1 DKGDGIKHT
10 PIAETELNHL
20 RGLSFRDYIKSELR
34 RGYLLENDEER
45 YTARRE
51 KVYTFFKIPREIE
64 KFVAYGFFQCADSF
78 FFVFTF
84 LPIRFALA
92 IWSLMTR
99 PIRKLFGL
107 YFNKNR
113 RILKPAEIVDLLKG
127 VMVLVCCYLMGYI
140 DTSVCYHIIKTQ
152 STIKLYLFFNMLE
165 IADRLMSA
173 FGQDTLDALFW
184 TATEP
189 RGKKREHFGVLFHL
203 LVAIAY
209 VALHSTIVLLQALT
223 LNVAINSDNKGLLTI
238 VISNNFVE
246 LKGAVFKKFDRNN
259 LLQISCSDV
268 RERFHNCVLLLVVVI
283 QTMKE
288 YAWKEERFWIL
299 LPDCLL
305 VCGTEVLVDWL
316 KHAFITRFND
326 IPSDAYKDY
335 TVLLASDLILCKQK
349 YAYSDHSD
357 LVARRMGFIPLPL
370 GVVMYRILSQ
380 SIHLSNPASYLILLF
395 GFFCLLSFRVL
406 NGIIILGKACSII
419 QKAEKCRDR
428 NESTSDSLE
437 KSKSNK
443 STCDSTATEETITK
457 EESLNITACANH
469 IQEWNQPPQDS
480 SPCQKPT
487 CQALSPTPEMISP
500 SASIVSTPSS
510 AAPRSNS
517 LDFFGESKRGLM
529 ANSMVNLS
537 SVGINEGPF
546 TSDASRQYRLQHSL
560 ESIVSVENSDTADS
574 SLEQQP
580 SCMEQTLEVLP
591 AAGELTT
598 AVDPTERVQ
607 AITAS
612 SASSQESSLFEAE
625 VPSEMKKH
633 KRPPFLLCDS
643 LRYRG
648 STDAGDFL

>member
-1 DKGDGIKHT
+1 MADKSDMVTHT
-10 PIAETELNHL
+10 PILEAELNSL
-20 RGLSFRDYIKSELR
+20 RGLSFRDYLKSELR

-84 LPIRFALA
+84 LPIRFFLA
-92 IWSLMTR
+92 IWSLLTR
-99 PIRKLFGL
+99 PIRKLFGF

-127 VMVLVCCYLMGYI
+127 VMVLVCCYIMGYI

-189 RGKKREHFGVLFHL
+189 RGRKREHFGVLFHL

-209 VALHSTIVLLQALT
+209 VAMHSTIVLLQALT

-238 VISNNFVE
+238 VISNN
-246 LKGAVFKKFDRNN
+246 GAVFKKFDRNN

-288 YAWKEERFWIL
+288 YAWKEERLWIL

-305 VCGTEVLVDWL
+305 VCGTEILVDWL

-326 IPSDAYKDY
+326 IPADAYKDY
-335 TVLLASDLILCKQK
+335 TVLLASDLIMCKQK

-380 SIHLSNPASYLILLF
+380 SIHLSNPASYLILVF

-406 NGIIILGKACSII
+406 NGVIILGKACDLIES
-419 QKAEKCRDR
+419 AEKRRAR
-428 NESTSDSLE
+428 NESTSESVEKKKSSSSDSMT
-437 KSKSNK
+437 S
-443 STCDSTATEETITK
+443 EETCSK
-457 EESLNITACANH
+457 EEPIKVEAATSPIRGWSL
-469 IQEWNQPPQDS
+469 PPQP
-480 SPCQKPT
+480 SPMCEKLPCKAFT
-487 CQALSPTPEMISP
+487 PTPEMTTP
-500 SASIVSTPSS
+500 ASASIVSTPSS
-510 AAPRSNS
+510 SAAPPRSNS
-517 LDFFGESKRGLM
+517 LDFFGESKKGLM

-546 TSDASRQYRLQHSL
+546 TSDASRQYLLQHSL
-560 ESIVSVENSDTADS
+560 ESIVSAENSDAADS
-574 SLEQQP
+574 SFEQIASVP
-580 SCMEQTLEVLP
+580 ATPGLLPTTSEASSNTDDQTEHI
-591 AAGELTT
+591 
-598 AVDPTERVQ
+598 Q
-607 AITAS
+607 AITPS
-612 SASSQESSLFEAE
+612 PASSQGESLFEIEA
-625 VPSEMKKH
+625 PSEMKKI
-633 KRPPFLLCDS
+633 KRPPFLTCDS

-648 STDAGDFL
+648 STDAGDLL